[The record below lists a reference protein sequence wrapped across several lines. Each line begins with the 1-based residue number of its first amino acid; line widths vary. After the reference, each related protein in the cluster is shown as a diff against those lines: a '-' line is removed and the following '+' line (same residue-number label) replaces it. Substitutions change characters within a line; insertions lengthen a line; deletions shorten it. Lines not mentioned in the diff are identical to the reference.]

1 MNNLPSWSTPQKPVE
16 ITYHRLVQS
25 ILNGSLPADSNLPNE
40 HQLAEALGVTRSTLR
55 EVLQR
60 LSANGMVEIQHGKPT
75 RVRNIWLE
83 GNMNTLSTIIQTQ
96 HASLTIRWV
105 PQILEVR
112 LALAPQYARLAV
124 LHNAPQLAQEIEK
137 LIASLVDEPQAY
149 IKADWQLHHRLTV
162 LSTNP
167 IYTLILN
174 GFRDYYKLMAV
185 KYFAQPEAR
194 DASRE
199 FYTRLHQA
207 AIQIDSTAA
216 FHIVQQVMQQS
227 IELWEKAIV
236 HEEIE

>member
-1 MNNLPSWSTPQKPVE
+1 VNNLPNWSTPQKPVE

-25 ILNGSLPADSNLPNE
+25 ILDGSLPANSTLPNE

-75 RVRNIWLE
+75 RVCDIWLE
-83 GNMNTLSTIIQTQ
+83 GNMNTLSTIIHTQ

-124 LHNAPQLAQEIEK
+124 LHNASQLAREIQE
-137 LIASLVDEPQAY
+137 LIASLVDEPQSY
-149 IKADWQLHHRLTV
+149 IQADWQLHHRLTV

-174 GFRDYYKLMAV
+174 GFREYYKLMAV
-185 KYFAQPEAR
+185 KYFSLVEAR

-199 FYTRLHQA
+199 FYTRLLQA
-207 AIQIDSTAA
+207 ANQGDPRAA
-216 FHIVQQVMQQS
+216 SIIVQQVMQLS

-236 HEEIE
+236 HEDIK

>member
-1 MNNLPSWSTPQKPVE
+1 VNNLPSWSTPQKPVE

-25 ILNGSLPADSNLPNE
+25 ILDGSLPADSTLPNE

-55 EVLQR
+55 EALQR

-83 GNMNTLSTIIQTQ
+83 GNMNTLSAIIHTQ

-112 LALAPQYARLAV
+112 LALAPQYSRLAV
-124 LHNAPQLAQEIEK
+124 LHNAAQLAQEIK
-137 LIASLVDEPQAY
+137 QLTASLLDEPQSF
-149 IKADWQLHHRLTV
+149 IQADWRLHHRLTV

-185 KYFAQPEAR
+185 KYFAQAEAR
-194 DASRE
+194 EASRE
-199 FYTRLHQA
+199 FYARLHQA
-207 AIQIDSTAA
+207 AIQSDSTAA
-216 FHIVQQVMQQS
+216 FNIVQQVMQQS
-227 IELWEKAIV
+227 MELWEKAV
-236 HEEIE
+236 MHEDIE